1 MNSNLVIPSLPPEIS
16 SVFPEAGLD
25 GMITQLPPQLG
36 SLKPGD
42 ALLLQTLINN
52 GTLKTDNASLQVS
65 VAINQQE
72 VPLNVKLSAPLPLD
86 TADTHR
92 LAARVV
98 SVRPEALRLQITSV
112 DDVKISTFLKNN
124 AATPQSGRTAPALSA
139 DLSASLPQIRPLPLN
154 LKPQLAETVRQL
166 NIPDNMKQQIISVLP
181 ETEVRLSVQ
190 SIVPQQIPAARPESL
205 LSQILRPL
213 TQQPEALQ
221 NIKEAAVRISNGLS
235 ELNGRTFPAVV
246 EPSGGSQTVL
256 SSPLGKITT
265 ETPLNLSENAEL
277 ILQVVEVR
285 SRPVSPLDT
294 LLENL
299 SRLFEKLPQTGKG
312 DVAGRLLNLQTTV
325 PERLNNLLEAVA
337 PLQNLRPELAV
348 EVLNRLPA
356 QNEQMLPRLHAFYKA
371 ASGGGVEAWLGR
383 ELTAELSAQ
392 GAEGKEVVGRLG
404 EFISSSVREGVSWRQ
419 VTLPFFDGQ
428 NLTQIKIA
436 LKKNRDEEEQEKTRR
451 PRHAGTRFLVET
463 DFSRLGKF
471 QFDGF
476 SIAAERRFDL
486 IIRTTRP
493 ADDDLCAH
501 IMNLFKTSLYNV
513 GYAGNLKFGIQE
525 SFVKIIEDDAVQ
537 LKDGVYI

>member
-112 DDVKISTFLKNN
+112 DDVKISAFLKNN

-235 ELNGRTFPAVV
+235 ELNGRTFSAVV

-265 ETPLNLSENAEL
+265 ET
-277 ILQVVEVR
+277 VEVR

-325 PERLNNLLEAVA
+325 PERLNNLLEAVS

-476 SIAAERRFDL
+476 SIAVERRFDL